1 MPELDRHGGL
11 PLYRQIAGDLRE
23 RILGG
28 DLEAGEQLPATRDL
42 EERYGCAMGTVRRAL
57 GLLKSEGLVVAR
69 HGSGVFVRDEPETQP
84 RLAPDRLSRT
94 HREAGRGPYLAEME
108 REGHEPEVE
117 ILEVG
122 RSQAPAEIRERLHL
136 DEDADVLVRR
146 RRYLADGRPVQTA
159 TSYLPWDLVGET
171 RIAEA
176 DTGPGGIYARL
187 EEMGHTLAHFT
198 EEVRARAPVG
208 GEARAL
214 QLEEGVPV
222 LSIVRTAYDT
232 TDEPVEVCDML
243 LRADRFVLSY
253 RLPAD

>member
-11 PLYRQIAGDLRE
+11 PLYRQIADHLRDE
-23 RILGG
+23 ILRG
-28 DLEAGEQLPATRDL
+28 DLEPGERLPATRDL
-42 EERYGCAMGTVRRAL
+42 EERYGCAMGTIRQAL
-57 GLLKSEGLVVAR
+57 GVLKSEGLVVAR
-69 HGSGVFVRDEPETQP
+69 HGSGVYVRDDPP
-84 RLAPDRLSRT
+84 IHRLAHDRLSRA
-94 HREAGRGPYLAEME
+94 HRKAGRAAYLAEME

-146 RRYLADGRPVQTA
+146 RRYLADDRPVQTA
-159 TSYLPWDLVGET
+159 TSYLPWDLVGDT

-208 GEARAL
+208 GEARVL
-214 QLEEGVPV
+214 QLEKGVPV

-232 TDEPVEVCDML
+232 RDEPVEVCDTL